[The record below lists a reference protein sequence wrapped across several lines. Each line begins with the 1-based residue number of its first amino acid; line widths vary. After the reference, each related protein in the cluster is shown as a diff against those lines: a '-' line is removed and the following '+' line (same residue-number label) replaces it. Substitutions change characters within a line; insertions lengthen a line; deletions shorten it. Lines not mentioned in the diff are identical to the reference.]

1 MSAAKRQ
8 GSLTGPAADGER
20 RERERQPG
28 FRAVGLAVSKLAAPV
43 VAKRGG
49 GVLARLKADWAAIVG
64 PEWALAAWPAALGRD
79 GALKLRTVPT
89 AAIELQHRAP
99 LLIER
104 VNLHFGRS
112 AVTRLVLVQ
121 GFSPRAPEPCRPT
134 PRSLVAGEAEA
145 LDRRLANIA
154 DPELRAALARL
165 GAAVIAG
172 GC

>member
-8 GSLTGPAADGER
+8 GSLTGPDAGGER

-28 FRAVGLAVSKLAAPV
+28 FHAIGLAVSRLAAPV

-49 GVLARLKADWAAIVG
+49 GVLMRLKADWAAIVG
-64 PEWALAAWPAALGRD
+64 PEWAFLAWPVALGRD
-79 GALKLRTVPT
+79 GVLKLRTIPT

-104 VNLHFGRS
+104 INLFFGRS

-121 GFSPRAPEPCRPT
+121 GFSPRDSKPGRPA
-134 PRSLVAGEAEA
+134 PRSPG
-145 LDRRLANIA
+145 
-154 DPELRAALARL
+154 LARR
-165 GAAVIAG
+165 
-172 GC
+172 